1 MDENGSELGY
11 SKVGCQATDDGMLL
25 CAVYVIMC
33 STESSTKGDCADG
46 SHQDCNCCTYH
57 G

>member
-11 SKVGCQATDDGMLL
+11 SKVGCQATDDGVLL